1 MSPQTGRT
9 TTSYTRYRVA
19 HTVWQISGGHSD
31 RRGVNNYLCRVERM
45 WPCRSTW
52 TRPSCQSGRWSASSR
67 SFSAWWAWSSNR
79 RHHPNNHHHH
89 HHYWKSAASSKLFLV
104 RSLLRAEP
112 GSHELGS
119 GLIIIIIEYHHA
131 LLLPFSLSTY
141 DHHNELLTRLS
152 WRSCRT
158 PAQML
163 RKDMPRWT
171 FYLIICCQNYC
182 HLQIFLGWNLKIW
195 E

>member
-19 HTVWQISGGHSD
+19 HTVWQKKWWSFWQK
-31 RRGVNNYLCRVERM
+31 RCQNCLCRVERM

-52 TRPSCQSGRWSASSR
+52 TRPSCQSGWWSASSR
-67 SFSAWWAWSSNR
+67 SFSAWWAWSSNS
-79 RHHPNNHHHH
+79 RHHHNNHHHH
-89 HHYWKSAASSKLFLV
+89 HRYWKSAASSKHFLV

-141 DHHNELLTRLS
+141 DHHNEPLTRPS

-171 FYLIICCQNYC
+171 FYLIFCCKNC
-182 HLQIFLGWNLKIW
+182 CNSHIFSVEI
-195 E
+195 